1 MRTEYIDKMAGCG
14 RKYISAYE
22 IKNIVDKKMKEK
34 NLKSFLKEKLDELGA
49 IRVDENIEDDK

>member
-1 MRTEYIDKMAGCG
+1 MAGCG